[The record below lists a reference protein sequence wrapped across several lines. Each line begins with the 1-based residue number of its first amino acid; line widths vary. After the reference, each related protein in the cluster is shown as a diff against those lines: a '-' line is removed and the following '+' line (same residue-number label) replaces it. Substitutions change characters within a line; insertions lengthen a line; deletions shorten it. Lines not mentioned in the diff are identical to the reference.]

1 MLEIEIVPQKF
12 TDAPKGILAMIDVEV
27 LHLEMTDF
35 KNMKKHSGIEKREAK
50 THSHALWR
58 PADREELKTKWE
70 LNIGENKYK

>member
-35 KNMKKHSGIEKREAK
+35 KNVKKHSGIEK
-50 THSHALWR
+50 
-58 PADREELKTKWE
+58 
-70 LNIGENKYK
+70 